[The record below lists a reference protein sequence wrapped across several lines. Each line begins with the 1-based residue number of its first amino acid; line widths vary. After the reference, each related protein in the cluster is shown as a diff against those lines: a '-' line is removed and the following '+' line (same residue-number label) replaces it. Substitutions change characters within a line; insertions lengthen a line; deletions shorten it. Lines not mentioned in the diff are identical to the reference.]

1 MPDVR
6 IEKLIK
12 RFGNVEAIAGVDIHI
27 PEGKIVTLLGP
38 SGCGKT
44 TTLRCL
50 AGFENPD
57 EGKIWD
63 HRPYP
68 QARWNEGP
76 ACDRDRRRQYPT
88 CYGTDGHPAGCVPL
102 APR

>member
-38 SGCGKT
+38 SM
-44 TTLRCL
+44 RQDH
-50 AGFENPD
+50 NPALS
-57 EGKIWD
+57 G
-63 HRPYP
+63 R
-68 QARWNEGP
+68 
-76 ACDRDRRRQYPT
+76 
-88 CYGTDGHPAGCVPL
+88 L
-102 APR
+102 

>member
-44 TTLRCL
+44 TLLRCIVGL
-50 AGFENPD
+50 EAPD
-57 EGKIWD
+57 TGEIEIGALSGVEAEDFAVK
-63 HRPYP
+63 
-68 QARWNEGP
+68 
-76 ACDRDRRRQYPT
+76 
-88 CYGTDGHPAGCVPL
+88 
-102 APR
+102 